1 MMSQHPA
8 SGTLRHPLQ
17 NEMSAGFTFTALQGT
32 LMKKFIGAM
41 TAVMLTAFGMAHAQ
55 GFPSH
60 WGSPDDATVNTIIA
74 VEKAWAE
81 TSCGISPP
89 PALRAA
95 VAGDF
100 LGTSTR
106 GQRYEKAW
114 ALEPGND
121 HDCKLGRVRVHFF
134 GDSLA
139 VAYGSESNTGKTGG
153 TKEEKRCAIWTDTWL
168 KRDGAWQIISAQDNP
183 VDCR

>member
-1 MMSQHPA
+1 MNRLIG
-8 SGTLRHPLQ
+8 GT
-17 NEMSAGFTFTALQGT
+17 TA
-32 LMKKFIGAM
+32 AM
-41 TAVMLTAFGMAHAQ
+41 LAVFGMAHAQ

-60 WGSPDDATVNTIIA
+60 WGAPDDSTVNAIIA

-106 GQRYEKAW
+106 GQHYGKAR
-114 ALEPGND
+114 ALESGND
-121 HDCKLGRVRVHFF
+121 HDCKLGQVRVHFF

-139 VAYGSESNTGKTGG
+139 VAYGNESSIGKTAD
-153 TKEEKRCAIWTDTWL
+153 EKQGRRCAIWTDTWL
-168 KRDGAWQIISAQDNP
+168 KRDGAWQIIAAQDNP